1 MERNRKNRYALWT
14 GIALIAALI
23 VVMLWPRGGDEKE
36 TGPGGHPAPSSTQE
50 ATPTGEPTEEP
61 EEPVWTIE
69 DGSLHCL
76 AGGDDR
82 DDDLDTLKACT
93 EKAKSDGL
101 QLRLS
106 EGEYRIDDIWVVD
119 GVKVRGAG
127 ADKTVIVSTDPK
139 RGSIDLEGSGPSLS
153 DLSHV
158 YARTVK
164 RGDGENA
171 KNSITVRGANG
182 FRIENVRI
190 DKASTAGILVED
202 ASEDGVIANNL
213 IENTG
218 ADGIHVTDG
227 STRIR
232 IESNKVAGT
241 GDDAIAVV
249 SYLKDGEVTHDVTI
263 AGNDVGYDSKARGI
277 SVVGGEDV
285 MIEGNSIQRTEM
297 AGIYISVEREWET
310 ADTKNVTVQKN
321 KIEHTGMRKNSDHP
335 NILVYA
341 SHGKLDD
348 ITFEENTI
356 KNAVNDGIGV
366 WGDGDLG
373 NIYFSNNVLSDSS
386 KSPTNFKGG
395 NIHLE
400 GNTGF

>member
-1 MERNRKNRYALWT
+1 MERSRKKRYALGF
-14 GIALIAALI
+14 GIVLLAVL
-23 VVMLWPRGGDEKE
+23 VVVLLWPRGGEDKVSD
-36 TGPGGHPAPSSTQE
+36 PGKHPSPSTQE
-50 ATPTGEPTEEP
+50 ASPSGEPTD
-61 EEPVWTIE
+61 EPVWTIE
-69 DGSLHCL
+69 DGALHCL
-76 AGGDDR
+76 AGADDR
-82 DDDLDTLKACT
+82 DDDLKTLEACT
-93 EKAKSDGL
+93 EKAKADGL

-106 EGEYRIDDIWVVD
+106 EGEYRIDDIWVID
-119 GVKVRGAG
+119 GVKVQGAG

-164 RGDGENA
+164 RGNGENA
-171 KNSITVRGANG
+171 KNSITVRAANG
-182 FRIENVRI
+182 FRIENVHI
-190 DKASTAGILVED
+190 DKASTAGILVQES
-202 ASEDGVIANNL
+202 SEDGVIANNL

-232 IESNKVAGT
+232 IEDNKVSGT

-249 SYLKDGEVTHDVTI
+249 SYLKDEAVTHDVTI

-285 MIEGNSIQRTEM
+285 TIEDNSIQRTEM
-297 AGIYISVEREWET
+297 AGIYISVEKEWET

-321 KIEHTGMRKNSDHP
+321 TIEHTGMRESSDHP

-341 SHGKLDD
+341 SQGKLDD
-348 ITFEENTI
+348 ITFEANTI